1 MQYTNI
7 NATHG
12 LKLLWL
18 LTVLMAF
25 FYNLQGTPL
34 FDIDEGAFAQ
44 ATREMVLRDDY
55 LTLHLNGEPR
65 HDKPILTYWLQAL
78 SVKVFGVTEFA
89 FRLPSA
95 IAATLWNLLIV
106 IFTWRLTTPSIA
118 LKAGIL
124 MAGTLGT
131 GIIGKAATADALLN
145 LFLAGT
151 LFSLYFNFTTRQ
163 TRYLL
168 AAAFFTGLGF
178 LTKGPIALLIP
189 GLVSLIY
196 SLSIGKF
203 QDWIRIIFSPSAWLV
218 FLSVG
223 LPWYLINYLKEGSG
237 FIEGFIGTHNIGR
250 FTQAMES
257 HSGPW
262 WYYLPMLLLMAFPF
276 SYTLL
281 RPFLNVKNVITKPLN
296 RFLIIWFLLVLVFF
310 SLSAT
315 KLPHYI
321 LYGLTPLFI
330 LGAIHID
337 RETNLKP
344 VFLPLLFF
352 VVLMLALPQ
361 LISYSITE
369 LDNHSLSETLSQ
381 PSNYLPANYY
391 LILGVVLLSIIWLFN
406 DHRWLIQGRL
416 LSAGII
422 TIFIA
427 SELLIPIVGR
437 IQQTPI
443 REAGNLARNY
453 KQTTVMWRI
462 NNPSFSVY
470 SGRITPKRKPN
481 EGEIVLTKSRHL
493 KRLPSHQLLYEHQ
506 GVALALLDTEE
517 HIDVSGP
524 THPLTPLEPLVDSSI
539 TVMQRTLAPSDAT
552 QYLTVS
558 LDKSSGST
566 NPESRPVGNTHHS
579 RGRSSGINTASP
591 ILQASPQSRHRG
603 HNFRPDRSN
612 LDTSS
617 QSRFPYPTPGSKLG
631 QRYNH
636 HHRADSQ
643 TRQFS
648 IRSYSNHFRFTR
660 QRYTLDQ
667 NQVSDKSTTNPGR
680 RSHFRSLLPYSSG
693 RPLAAGYFDRRNL
706 RLDICIYR
714 QCIDPAHIHYPA
726 GSQLVRSLPYPVY
739 PIPAVISPDWLFQ
752 RTTNTSWYRSAA
764 ARHHLF
770 TASRTSNNKSSS
782 SNKLKP

>member
-44 ATREMVLRDDY
+44 ATREMALRDDY

-416 LSAGII
+416 
-422 TIFIA
+422 
-427 SELLIPIVGR
+427 
-437 IQQTPI
+437 
-443 REAGNLARNY
+443 
-453 KQTTVMWRI
+453 
-462 NNPSFSVY
+462 
-470 SGRITPKRKPN
+470 
-481 EGEIVLTKSRHL
+481 
-493 KRLPSHQLLYEHQ
+493 
-506 GVALALLDTEE
+506 
-517 HIDVSGP
+517 
-524 THPLTPLEPLVDSSI
+524 
-539 TVMQRTLAPSDAT
+539 
-552 QYLTVS
+552 
-558 LDKSSGST
+558 
-566 NPESRPVGNTHHS
+566 
-579 RGRSSGINTASP
+579 
-591 ILQASPQSRHRG
+591 
-603 HNFRPDRSN
+603 
-612 LDTSS
+612 
-617 QSRFPYPTPGSKLG
+617 
-631 QRYNH
+631 
-636 HHRADSQ
+636 
-643 TRQFS
+643 
-648 IRSYSNHFRFTR
+648 
-660 QRYTLDQ
+660 
-667 NQVSDKSTTNPGR
+667 
-680 RSHFRSLLPYSSG
+680 
-693 RPLAAGYFDRRNL
+693 
-706 RLDICIYR
+706 
-714 QCIDPAHIHYPA
+714 
-726 GSQLVRSLPYPVY
+726 
-739 PIPAVISPDWLFQ
+739 
-752 RTTNTSWYRSAA
+752 
-764 ARHHLF
+764 
-770 TASRTSNNKSSS
+770 
-782 SNKLKP
+782 